1 MDATKAHTIKEHAHG
16 HALRLGPLFDRN
28 RHLSNALFSR
38 RDLINGGVAALVT
51 AALSERV
58 SARAPERRLVLIN
71 PHNGE
76 RYDACFFANGRYRA
90 DGLAELNHAMR
101 DWRTGATRKM
111 DPGLLDL
118 LVRVRDRLDVPPRK
132 PLKLVSGY
140 RSPKTNRALHA
151 RSHGVASKS
160 QHMLGKATDIAI
172 PGVPLSHLRS
182 AALSLRGGGVGYY
195 PNDGFVHMDT
205 GAVRHWS

>member
-1 MDATKAHTIKEHAHG
+1 M
-16 HALRLGPLFDRN
+16 
-28 RHLSNALFSR
+28 S
-38 RDLINGGVAALVT
+38 GGTAALVM
-51 AALSERV
+51 AALSERA
-58 SARAPERRLVLIN
+58 SARTPERRLSLVN

-76 RYDACFFANGRYRA
+76 RYDACFFAGGRYRA

-101 DWRTGATRKM
+101 DWRTGATRTM
-111 DPGLLDL
+111 DPHLLDL
-118 LVRVRDRLDVPPRK
+118 LVQVRDRLDVAPRT

-140 RSPKTNRALHA
+140 RSPKTNGALHA

-172 PGVPLSHLRS
+172 QGVPLNRLRD

-195 PNDGFVHMDT
+195 PHDGFVHVDT

>member
-1 MDATKAHTIKEHAHG
+1 M
-16 HALRLGPLFDRN
+16 PN
-28 RHLSNALFSR
+28 SLFSR
-38 RDLINGGVAALVT
+38 RDLMSGGTAALVMS
-51 AALSERV
+51 ALSERA
-58 SARAPERRLVLIN
+58 SARTPERRLALVN

-76 RYDACFFANGRYRA
+76 RYDACFYAGGRYRA

-101 DWRTGATRKM
+101 DWRTGATRTM
-111 DPGLLDL
+111 DPHLLDL
-118 LVRVRDRLDVPPRK
+118 LVQVRDRLDVGART

-140 RSPKTNRALHA
+140 RSPKTNGALHA

-172 PGVPLSHLRS
+172 QGVPLNRLRD

-195 PNDGFVHMDT
+195 PHDGFVHVDT

>member
-1 MDATKAHTIKEHAHG
+1 MSHT
-16 HALRLGPLFDRN
+16 LLT
-28 RHLSNALFSR
+28 R
-38 RDLINGGVAALVT
+38 RGLISGGTAALAM

-58 SARAPERRLVLIN
+58 SARTPERRLAFVN
-71 PHNGE
+71 ANTGE

-101 DWRTGATRKM
+101 DWRTGATRTM
-111 DPGLLDL
+111 DPKLLDL
-118 LVRVRDRLDVPPRK
+118 LVQVRDRLDVAPHK
-132 PLKLVSGY
+132 PLRLVSAY
-140 RSPKTNRALHA
+140 RSPKTNGALHA

-172 PGVPLSHLRS
+172 PGIRLDRLRN
-182 AALSLRGGGVGYY
+182 AAMSLHGGGVGYY
-195 PNDGFVHMDT
+195 PRDGFVHVDT

>member
-1 MDATKAHTIKEHAHG
+1 
-16 HALRLGPLFDRN
+16 
-28 RHLSNALFSR
+28 LSNALFSR

-58 SARAPERRLVLIN
+58 SARAPERRLVLVN

-132 PLKLVSGY
+132 ALKLVSGY

-172 PGVPLSHLRS
+172 PGVPLSHLRN

>member
-1 MDATKAHTIKEHAHG
+1 MPHS
-16 HALRLGPLFDRN
+16 LL
-28 RHLSNALFSR
+28 SR
-38 RDLINGGVAALVT
+38 RNLIGGGTAALVM

-58 SARAPERRLVLIN
+58 SARTPERRLALTN
-71 PHNGE
+71 PNTGE
-76 RYDACFFANGRYRA
+76 RYDACFFADGRYRA

-101 DWRTGATRKM
+101 DWRTGATRVM
-111 DPGLLDL
+111 DPRLLDL
-118 LVRVRDRLDVPPRK
+118 LVHVRDRLDVAPHK
-132 PLKLVSGY
+132 PLKLISAY
-140 RSPKTNRALHA
+140 RSPKTNGIMHA

-172 PGVPLSHLRS
+172 PGVPLGRLRD

-195 PNDGFVHMDT
+195 PHDGFVHVDT